1 MMQHGCVNRFQN
13 QTADN
18 WNPVAGVAALS
29 GNWNLIQTLQSS
41 TVLLCMY
48 ALSLLV
54 HDHTCCEG
62 DCRGFAFAY
71 LTRSRKRSSKATQIP
86 ATQIQATGAIW
97 CLSDGVS
104 YHPNQISPTWL
115 MRILGEWQERMR
127 HWWLR
132 EAGSRGSVELIH
144 RRSLWKPSGG
154 AEDWIMGPD
163 ISIEAGHKMGA
174 KSITVGVRGKQS
186 LGSRG
191 SVCVHNAE
199 STHPRRIA
207 ASLALLG
214 FHGAADFRR
223 WRQNDSAPWRRGP
236 QRSNCSSEF

>member
-1 MMQHGCVNRFQN
+1 MTTHAVRGIV
-13 QTADN
+13 
-18 WNPVAGVAALS
+18 V
-29 GNWNLIQTLQSS
+29 
-41 TVLLCMY
+41 VLHLHIWH
-48 ALSLLV
+48 AR
-54 HDHTCCEG
+54 E
-62 DCRGFAFAY
+62 
-71 LTRSRKRSSKATQIP
+71 KRSSK

-127 HWWLR
+127 CWWLR

-223 WRQNDSAPWRRGP
+223 WRQNGSAPRGEEALKG
-236 QRSNCSSEF
+236 QTAARSFRFPT